1 MSEEQVTPL
10 EVVAPI
16 SPEGFE
22 EAMVKQA
29 AEAPLGNPEDQAAAM
44 FQKHALRLVQHIP
57 HMKKNELVRII
68 LHAGLHPLYEN
79 KKKLKNETE
88 ALIAHDLEQL
98 LLCKA
103 IMSIQ
108 VAAEDMQT
116 KDKELVKG
124 SEQVAEEPAK
134 TVAEATG
141 EVNV

>member
-1 MSEEQVTPL
+1 MSEEQVTP
-10 EVVAPI
+10 EVSA
-16 SPEGFE
+16 EGFE
-22 EAMVKQA
+22 EALVKQA
-29 AEAPLGNPEDQAAAM
+29 QEAPLGNPEDQAAAM
-44 FQKHALRLVQHIP
+44 FQKHALRLVQYIP

-68 LHAGLHPLYEN
+68 LHAGLHPLYTN

-88 ALIAHDLEQL
+88 ELIAHDLEQL

-108 VAAEDMQT
+108 VAAEDMET
-116 KDKELVKG
+116 KDKELLKG
-124 SEQVAEEPAK
+124 KPQAEEPAQ